1 MADFRFMMAFGVGF
15 ITVMFLGFL
24 TGFCI
29 GRYILEWNEND
40 SLLLSLG
47 TGIPTLFM
55 EAILMMIRLEKWE
68 RKREAERKKQNRS
81 PIIVVPDKDLKS
93 ELPATAPAK
102 SEKSE
107 NTVRSSKS
115 AKSKPGKQ
123 KAKTE

>member
-81 PIIVVPDKDLKS
+81 PIIVVPGKDLKS
-93 ELPATAPAK
+93 ELTATAPAK

-107 NTVRSSKS
+107 NTGRSSKS
-115 AKSKPGKQ
+115 AKSKPVKQ